1 MPSRAERRRTGEWAL
16 RAVLL
21 AALGVALWRSLR
33 PADEARSARA
43 ISASALSRELDAI
56 VSSPS
61 VRATDVFIDAMPS
74 AAERGLL
81 VALRR
86 AGVAVRWHGAPPPL
100 ALEAMRVREPDE
112 RVRVLVAPTS
122 APLAL
127 VDSAGLLDSVRA
139 RGGATVEAAGV
150 VGAVRAEQGRF
161 SAHAAAGAGQS
172 RRAVL
177 VLGSADWESKF
188 VAAALGEAGW
198 IVRSRIPLAPGVS
211 VRDDALLP
219 IDTSR
224 YDAVVALDSSA
235 ADLLPAIVR
244 FVAQGGGL
252 VAGGSALALGP
263 LAALAPARAG
273 DRMPGRILLAD
284 DSVTPRDLPLRP
296 FASLRA
302 DAVTLG
308 RERAGPSLVA
318 RRAGLGRVLGVGYDD
333 SWRWRMLGGESGLAA
348 HRRWWSAAVGSV
360 APERAGDLLST
371 GDAAPVAS
379 LVSAL
384 GRPSAPAPGSAPVTR
399 DILPVL
405 LLLLIAGALLAETAS
420 RRFRGER

>member
-1 MPSRAERRRTGEWAL
+1 MPSRAERRRTAEWAL

-33 PADEARSARA
+33 PADEAGSVRA
-43 ISASALSRELDAI
+43 ISASALPRELDAL
-56 VSSPS
+56 VATPS
-61 VRATDVFIDAMPS
+61 VRATNVLIDAMPS
-74 AAERGLL
+74 AAERDLL

-86 AGVAVRWHGAPPPL
+86 AGVTVQWHGTPPAL
-100 ALEAMRVREPDE
+100 ALEAVRVREPDE
-112 RVRVLVAPTS
+112 RVRVLVAPVAAT
-122 APLAL
+122 LAL
-127 VDSAGLLDSVRA
+127 VDSAGVLDSVRTHD
-139 RGGATVEAAGV
+139 GATVEAAGV

-161 SAHAAAGAGQS
+161 SARATAGAGQP

-198 IVRSRIPLAPGVS
+198 TVRSRIPLAPGVA

-252 VAGGSALALGP
+252 VAGGSALALAP

-360 APERAGDLLST
+360 APERTGDSRST
-371 GDAAPVAS
+371 GDAAPLAS

-384 GRPSAPAPGSAPVTR
+384 GPPSAPAPGSGPVTR